1 MKTQMLSSAN
11 ILKLFVFS
19 MFCSVM
25 LSAQPMSVE
34 ARDNIHTLFTEHD
47 SIVRSVELTENG
59 YISVT
64 ETDDAKLA
72 SVLKSHVRQMRTRL
86 KSGKMVR
93 RWDPAFPEMV
103 MHYDDMK
110 HKIERTDKGIKVTVT
125 GTTPEAIK
133 VAHNHAKIIS
143 AFAKNGWDEHDVR
156 HPAVLTQDAAESEK
170 REQALA
176 PGGACCEKG
185 CKESGPKEK
194 AEACGKS
201 CCMKGNK

>member
-1 MKTQMLSSAN
+1 MKTQLLSFGDILN
-11 ILKLFVFS
+11 IFVFN
-19 MFCSVM
+19 MFCSVI
-25 LSAQPMSVE
+25 LSAQLMSVE

-47 SIVRSVELTENG
+47 SIVRSVDLTENG
-59 YISVT
+59 YISIT

-103 MHYDDMK
+103 THYDDMK

-125 GTTPEAIK
+125 GITPEAIK
-133 VAHNHAKIIS
+133 VAHNHAKIVS

-156 HPAVLTQDAAESEK
+156 HPAVLTQDAAESEQE
-170 REQALA
+170 EQALA

-194 AEACGKS
+194 AESCGKS
-201 CCMKGNK
+201 CCIKGAK

>member
-1 MKTQMLSSAN
+1 MKTRIINSGTV
-11 ILKLFVFS
+11 LKLIVFN
-19 MFCSVM
+19 MLCS
-25 LSAQPMSVE
+25 LLLNAQPMSAE
-34 ARDNIHTLFTEHD
+34 ARDNIHTLFTEHN
-47 SIVRSVELTENG
+47 SIVRSVELTDNG
-59 YISVT
+59 YISLT
-64 ETDDAKLA
+64 ETDNPKLA

-86 KSGKMVR
+86 TSGKMVR

-125 GTTPEAIK
+125 GVTPEAIK
-133 VAHNHAKIIS
+133 VAHNHAKIVS

-156 HPAVLTQDAAESEK
+156 HPTVLAQDAAESEK
-170 REQALA
+170 RKQALA

-185 CKESGPKEK
+185 CKESYPNET

-201 CCMKGNK
+201 CCLKGGK